1 MAVYV
6 DARLDNL
13 RAIDYVDGK
22 EILEYIKKKS
32 LISLLKEVAEY
43 FSHEVH
49 KKDKD
54 KKVEQLQAAI
64 VIDNIDERSA
74 EEVT

>member
-6 DARLDNL
+6 DARSDNL

-43 FSHEVH
+43 ISHEVH

-54 KKVEQLQAAI
+54 KKVE
-64 VIDNIDERSA
+64 
-74 EEVT
+74 